1 MLDTNNVEDS
11 CGEAILGAGMDEY
24 VIVVETGYKLASAN
38 HKITPTEPME
48 RLAAERMF
56 TEMMD
61 GGHPELLP
69 EKHNTS
75 FLEVSPVEFL
85 RLHRAMGGA
94 VELDRVTLARVHG
107 AAH

>member
-1 MLDTNNVEDS
+1 
-11 CGEAILGAGMDEY
+11 MDEY

-38 HKITPTEPME
+38 HKITPTEPMD

-69 EKHNTS
+69 EKNDTS

-94 VELDRVTLARVHG
+94 VELDRVTLARVH
-107 AAH
+107 